1 MRVITASQFRAEGV
15 TASPQEIRER
25 VRELLEDVRKRG
37 DEALRYYGKRF
48 DSWDG
53 PLVRE
58 VPGWQEAKSALEPAV
73 VHALERAC
81 DSLFEFHSQCGMKPF
96 RYRRADGAVLGRKV
110 IPLKRVGAYIPG
122 GLARYPSSVLMA
134 AVPARIAGVKELV
147 VCTPPGDDVSLAPV
161 YAACALVHIDRLYLV
176 GGPWAVAAMAYGT
189 ESIPRVDKLVGP
201 GGQYVTEA
209 KRLVFGQ
216 VDIDMLAGP
225 SEVVIWGD
233 DSADPELVTLDMLS
247 QMEHDSLAVAYLVT
261 DSAGLLSEVEC
272 RLRQHDARGSAVGI
286 LAEDSREAASVI
298 DAIAPEHLQIMAREA
313 QSLAD
318 AVCNAGVIYLGP
330 RTPTALGDYAAGT
343 NHVLPTAG
351 SSRFFSG
358 LTVEN
363 FQRSVNVADFTDCT
377 DPAYYA
383 AAAVLAEVEGLPCH
397 ARALK
402 ARLKEETMQ

>member
-1 MRVITASQFRAEGV
+1 MRVITASQFWAEGV
-15 TASPQEIRER
+15 TASSQEISER
-25 VRELLEDVRKRG
+25 VRKILEDVKRRG
-37 DEALRYYGKRF
+37 DEALRDYGKRF

-53 PLVRE
+53 PLVRK
-58 VPGWQEAKSALEPAV
+58 VPRWQKAKSMLEPAV
-73 VHALERAC
+73 VQALERAC
-81 DSLFEFHSQCGMKPF
+81 DSLFEFHSHCGMKPF
-96 RYRRADGAVLGRKV
+96 EYQRADGAVLGRRV
-110 IPLKRVGAYIPG
+110 MPLARVGAYIPG
-122 GLARYPSSVLMA
+122 GVARYPSSVLMV
-134 AVPARIAGVKELV
+134 AVPARIAGVKQLV
-147 VCTPPGDDVSLAPV
+147 VCTPPGDDESLAPV

-189 ESIPRVDKLVGP
+189 ESVPRVDKLVGP

-209 KRLVFGQ
+209 KRQVFGQ

-233 DSADPELVTLDMLS
+233 DFADPELLALDMLS

-261 DSAGLLSEVEC
+261 DSAALLAEVES
-272 RLRQHDARGSAVGI
+272 RLRRYDARGSAVGI
-286 LAEDSREAASVI
+286 LTKDVKEAASVI
-298 DAIAPEHLQIMAREA
+298 DAIAPEHLQIMARQA
-313 QSLAD
+313 RSLAD
-318 AVCNAGVIYLGP
+318 AVCNAGVIYIGH

-358 LTVEN
+358 LTVES
-363 FQRSVNVADFTDCT
+363 FQRSMNVADFTDCT
-377 DPAYYA
+377 DPTYYT

-402 ARLKEETMQ
+402 ARMKEEMLQ